1 MKEKLK
7 INVTKPQYVQVS
19 DITYAQVDSWYDHCR
34 RDLKLDLI
42 YPEDMSDKRYPCIVW
57 ICGGGW
63 IRMDKSAHL
72 SYLSTLAH
80 QGFVV
85 CSVEYRTSNEGCY
98 PMQIE
103 DVKAAIRYLKAHAD
117 RYRIDKEHFG
127 AMPTAGLSLGEYG
140 ALIASGAMTMA
151 DAFAV
156 VRKRGIYM
164 QEAVPTGGAMTAVLG
179 LDPQVIEDICKKTAD
194 ETNSVVSVA
203 NYNCPGQI
211 VITGEK
217 AAVDAAAAAC
227 SEAGAKRCVP
237 LKVSGPFHSAMLK
250 GAGEKLADALE
261 SVEIHDIKVPYITNV
276 TADYV
281 KSPADVKDYL
291 TKQVS
296 SSVRWQQTIERLI
309 ADGADEFV
317 EIGPG
322 RSLSGFMRKIN
333 RDVKVVNI
341 DKLEDFEKYVNR

>member
-1 MKEKLK
+1 MGKRVFMFPGQGSQYIGMGKEFYDTMPNAKAVIDLASEQTGLDIPALCFEENDKL
-7 INVTKPQYVQVS
+7 N
-19 DITYAQVDSWYDHCR
+19 ITEYTQ
-34 RDLKLDLI
+34 
-42 YPEDMSDKRYPCIVW
+42 
-57 ICGGGW
+57 IC
-63 IRMDKSAHL
+63 M
-72 SYLSTLAH
+72 LA
-80 QGFVV
+80 
-85 CSVEYRTSNEGCY
+85 VE
-98 PMQIE
+98 
-103 DVKAAIRYLKAHAD
+103 AAIYQVI
-117 RYRIDKEHFG
+117 IDKG
-127 AMPTAGLSLGEYG
+127 ITPDVTAGLSLGEYG
-140 ALIASGAMTMA
+140 ALIAS
-151 DAFAV
+151 
-156 VRKRGIYM
+156 
-164 QEAVPTGGAMTAVLG
+164 GAMTAVLG

-296 SSVRWQQTIERLI
+296 SSVRWQQTIERFI